1 MYIPRTIMIEPPCAA
16 NTHVSNT
23 SEFFE
28 AEERLISKFGERMSL
43 PDRYFELA
51 TFFPLTGA
59 DVDYFKSSI
68 SVRMLNFIVTIE
80 TWLFNSANGHQRA
93 VFELAKTE
101 DTIAWGLSGLSQSR
115 RADRQCAFLQMA
127 LLFQKST
134 DVRNDSA

>member
-1 MYIPRTIMIEPPCAA
+1 MYIPHTLTIEPTSLA
-16 NTHVSNT
+16 NTHVSDT
-23 SEFFE
+23 SKFFE
-28 AEERLISKFGERMSL
+28 AEERLISKYGERESH

-51 TFFPLTGA
+51 TFYPLTGV

-68 SVRMLNFIVTIE
+68 SIRMLNFIVTIE

-101 DTIAWGLSGLSQSR
+101 DSIAWGLSGLSQSR

-134 DVRNDSA
+134 DDRKDSA